1 MKKEKITKSNS
12 LGRKIWLCVGW
23 FTPALFGI
31 LLLLLYPHMPWVTE
45 HIFVRGISHFL
56 ISTLGYFI
64 SFIPFSLT
72 EILILLALL
81 SIVFLVVSILVSGI
95 ISLVRKIQ
103 KKQKKE
109 TGKTAEEEKKEEL
122 AMLRICGWV
131 ICSCFLFY
139 VVSYG
144 GSNCRSS
151 AAELCKI
158 EVNEYSTEQLYA
170 LCCDLA
176 DRAAVIREDLEEDEN
191 GCMKQSDSLYTTLG
205 HAGDGYKELEKEYPF
220 LASPVVRAKSVMCSH
235 YWSYTGIEGV
245 YFPLFMESNV
255 NTDIPDYAMLS
266 SAAHELSHLRGFA
279 KEDESNFFGCLSCF
293 HHPSE
298 EYQYSGL
305 MSAYVYCSNQLYD
318 EDKKLWEKAEK
329 HLSKGMLR
337 DFDSYN
343 TYWNQFNGAIQDAS
357 LSFNDAM
364 IKVRGV
370 KEGSES
376 YNLVV
381 DLLVNAYLQDK
392 LF

>member
-1 MKKEKITKSNS
+1 MKKEKSSKSNTI
-12 LGRKIWLCVGW
+12 GRKIWLCVGW
-23 FTPALFGI
+23 FTPALLAI
-31 LLLLLYPHMPWVTE
+31 ILLLLYPHMPWVTE

-56 ISTLGYFI
+56 ISTIGYVI
-64 SFIPFSLT
+64 SLIPFSLT
-72 EILILLALL
+72 EILILLAFV
-81 SIVFLVVSILVSGI
+81 SVIFIVVSLIVSGI
-95 ISLVRKIQ
+95 LTLIRKIQ
-103 KKQKKE
+103 KKPKKDS
-109 TGKTAEEEKKEEL
+109 GKSAEEEKAEEL

-139 VVSYG
+139 AVCYG
-144 GSNCRSS
+144 GSNYRYS
-151 AAELCKI
+151 AADLCGI
-158 EVNEYSTEQLYA
+158 ETKEYSAKQLYT

-191 GCMKQSDSLYTTLG
+191 GCMKQTESLYSTLG
-205 HAGDGYKELEKEYPF
+205 HAGDGYKVLEEEYPF

-245 YFPLFMESNV
+245 YFPLFMESNA

-293 HHPSE
+293 HHPSK

-318 EDKKLWEKAEK
+318 EDINLWKKAEK
-329 HLSKGMLR
+329 HVSKKMLK
-337 DFDSYN
+337 DFESYN
-343 TYWNQFNGAIQDAS
+343 TYWSQFNGAIQDVS